1 MEFVLRVRMSTS
13 DAHYGGNLVDG
24 ARIMGLFGD
33 AATALLVYTDG
44 DEGLF
49 LAYEEVLFKAP
60 VYAGDFLEVSARLE
74 KVGNTSRTMS
84 FEAYNIIAGNPAA
97 GDSAADQLDPPQLVA
112 SAKGVCV
119 VPKDKQRKVV

>member
-1 MEFVLRVRMSTS
+1 MEFVLRVRMSTG

-33 AATALLVYTDG
+33 AATALLVYSDG

-49 LAYEEVLFKAP
+49 LAYEDVLFKAP
-60 VYAGDFLEVSARLE
+60 VFAGDFLEIIAKIE
-74 KVGNTSRTMS
+74 KIGNTSRTMS
-84 FEAYNIIAGNPAA
+84 FEAYKIIAANGAA
-97 GDSAADQLDPPQLVA
+97 GDSAADKLDPPLLVA